1 MSNVK
6 WKTLIITSLLCLAP
20 ILVGIYYY
28 NDLPNMVA
36 IHFNFK
42 GQPDSYIPKNIF
54 IFLLP
59 VLIALMQ
66 ALVCYQNDVV
76 NKGLK
81 TPRVEYIFKSILPI
95 TCVIVYLL
103 SVGISMGAKLDLRR
117 IMLAFLGILFILIG
131 NYMPKTSGNYRTKV
145 MLNGNLIGLGYFKK
159 YYNMDPDERK
169 KHYTVFG
176 YLLFVIGIIYLITIF
191 LNEWVSMFVV
201 AGTILLMVIYSIWIF
216 VKVSR
221 NS

>member
-28 NDLPNMVA
+28 NELPEMVA
-36 IHFNFK
+36 IHFNFQ
-42 GQPDSYIPKNIF
+42 GQPDSYIQKNIF

-59 VLIALMQ
+59 IVMALLQ
-66 ALVCYQNDVV
+66 AFVCYKNDVV
-76 NKGLK
+76 NKGVK

-95 TCVIVYLL
+95 TCFIVYLL
-103 SVGISMGAKLDLRR
+103 SIGISMGVRLDLRR

-145 MLNGNLIGLGYFKK
+145 MLNGNMTGIGFFRK
-159 YYNMDPDERK
+159 YYNMDPNVRK

-176 YLLFVIGIIYLITIF
+176 YMLFTIGIIYLVTIF
-191 LNEWVSMFVV
+191 LNEYATMFVV
-201 AGTILLMVIYSIWIF
+201 IGTILLTVIYSCWIF
-216 VKVSR
+216 IKVSR